1 MTNTDTER
9 NNVGRIKL
17 ILALLVGVGL
27 VFFMVSLAV
36 NERLS
41 DLQLET
47 KVLISEQET
56 LLAAIAETTARNGAD
71 EITERIIKDCSLS
84 ERTQFDELL
93 SNLNN
98 GLNKSQLTELERLFG
113 RCGNFFS
120 ERKSMMTSRL
130 SREIEIYEN
139 YVNQLSNLSGE
150 DKSEEYKVNE
160 WKELSSLELKQSQL
174 FSELVISQD
183 QIISELLAGN
193 SQSSE
198 EITSILQNVG
208 EIQQTL
214 LVTKSQAT
222 SIRSGLVSL

>member
-9 NNVGRIKL
+9 KNAGRIKL

-113 RCGNFFS
+113 RCGSFFS

-139 YVNQLSNLSGE
+139 YVNQLSNLSGD
-150 DKSEEYKVNE
+150 DKSKEYKLSE

-174 FSELVISQD
+174 FSELVTSQD

-193 SQSSE
+193 SQYSE

-214 LVTKSQAT
+214 LVTKSQTT